1 MDSVWRAAAIYIGLM
16 IIMRLA
22 GKRSLAQITTFD
34 FVLLLIIGEATQNA
48 LLGQDFSVTNA
59 MLVII
64 TLVTLDIGL
73 SLLKRRSKRID
84 KWLDDVPLVI
94 VEDGVPLKE
103 RMDKARVDVEDVLSA
118 ARHLQGIERLDQIRY
133 AVLERSGGISII
145 PKKTLRS
152 GRWRTSRLKDR
163 ACAVAFQRSAL
174 LQDCAK
180 GGRAQLVARRSV
192 AWPS

>member
-1 MDSVWRAAAIYIGLM
+1 MDSVLRAAAIYIALM

-94 VEDGVPLKE
+94 VEDGVALKE
-103 RMDKARVDVEDVLSA
+103 RMDKVRVDIDDVLSA

-145 PKKTLRS
+145 PKKNAS
-152 GRWRTSRLKDR
+152 
-163 ACAVAFQRSAL
+163 
-174 LQDCAK
+174 
-180 GGRAQLVARRSV
+180 
-192 AWPS
+192 

>member
-94 VEDGVPLKE
+94 VEDGVPLIE
-103 RMDKARVDVEDVLSA
+103 RMDKARVDVDDVLSA

-145 PKKTLRS
+145 PKK
-152 GRWRTSRLKDR
+152 
-163 ACAVAFQRSAL
+163 SA
-174 LQDCAK
+174 
-180 GGRAQLVARRSV
+180 S
-192 AWPS
+192 

>member
-1 MDSVWRAAAIYIGLM
+1 MDSVLRAAAIYIGLM
-16 IIMRLA
+16 LIMRLA

-34 FVLLLIIGEATQNA
+34 FVLLLIIGEATQQA

-94 VEDGVPLKE
+94 VEDGVALKE
-103 RMDKARVDVEDVLSA
+103 RMDKVRVDIDDVLSA

-145 PKKTLRS
+145 PKKKAS
-152 GRWRTSRLKDR
+152 
-163 ACAVAFQRSAL
+163 
-174 LQDCAK
+174 
-180 GGRAQLVARRSV
+180 
-192 AWPS
+192 